1 MSEPKPAPKPK
12 SKRSLR
18 LALVVIVLLAVAVV
32 AALWIYRHFS
42 RSEPVWLQGQ
52 IEATEVRVA
61 AKVGGRV
68 ASVEV
73 QRGQTVDK
81 DQLLVVLDLPEV
93 RARGRQVQAQVEA
106 AQAMADKAESGAR
119 EEQIR
124 AARAQW
130 QAAEQQAE
138 FASVSA
144 ERIERLHADGV
155 VPAQRRD
162 EAVAKAAAARGQ
174 AEAARQ
180 AWEIARDA
188 TRPEDRRAAM
198 AQLSQ
203 AQSGLDE
210 VQVTLDEAEQRA
222 PAAGEISVTVVE
234 PGEVVGPGSPLV
246 VISRSDD
253 PWLTLNLREDLLS
266 AVQMGSE
273 LTGQLPAL
281 GRREVTFRVDYMAPL
296 ADFATWRSARDLGG
310 FDLRT
315 FEIRAR
321 PTALVEGLRP
331 GMTVLIDERSL
342 Q

>member
-1 MSEPKPAPKPK
+1 MSELKSKTR
-12 SKRSLR
+12 SKRSLMLP
-18 LALVVIVLLAVAVV
+18 LAVIVLLAVAVIV
-32 AALWIYRHFS
+32 AIWMYDQFS
-42 RSEPVWLQGQ
+42 QSEPVWIQGQ

-68 ASVEV
+68 AFIEV
-73 QRGQTVDK
+73 QRGQTVEK

-93 RARGRQVQAQVEA
+93 RARRRQVEAQVEA
-106 AQAMADKAESGAR
+106 ASAMADKAESGAR
-119 EEQIR
+119 EEQIQ

-130 QAAEQQAE
+130 RAAEQQAE
-138 FASVSA
+138 FATVSA

-162 EAVAKAAAARGQ
+162 EVVAKAAAARGQ

-180 AWEIARDA
+180 AYEIARDA
-188 TRPEDRRAAM
+188 TRPEDLRAARS
-198 AQLSQ
+198 QLSQ
-203 AQSGLDE
+203 ARSGLEE
-210 VQVTLDEAEQRA
+210 VQLALDESELRA
-222 PAAGEISVTVVE
+222 PVAGEISVTVVE
-234 PGEVVGPGSPLV
+234 PGEVIGPGSPLV
-246 VISRSDD
+246 MISRTDD

-266 AVQMGSE
+266 EVQMGAE
-273 LTGQLPAL
+273 LTGQVPAL

-321 PTALVEGLRP
+321 PTAPVEGLRP